1 MAHNRLTKY
10 HVASDIMDKV
20 NKAID
25 SCEKKYK
32 IFIKYN
38 IQIEKIENNNT
49 PRRTKK

>member
-1 MAHNRLTKY
+1 MGNRKITKY
-10 HVASDIMDKV
+10 HIASDIMDKV

-38 IQIEKIENNNT
+38 IQVEKIEKNE
-49 PRRTKK
+49 TKKGLKK